1 MYSRPSSPNGLPVDR
16 GIAIEEASL
25 MAGLFGG
32 LVRLNA
38 WAAQIIRFIALL
50 GVVIAGVVVIVLGG
64 RGESFSLRHT
74 LLLLLVLALFS
85 CLLVSIA
92 LLVMSSLGAS

>member
-1 MYSRPSSPNGLPVDR
+1 
-16 GIAIEEASL
+16 
-25 MAGLFGG
+25 MARLFGG

-38 WAAQIIRFIALL
+38 WAAQSIRFIALL

-64 RGESFSLRHT
+64 RGESFRLRQT
-74 LLLLLVLALFS
+74 LLLLLVLALCS

-92 LLVMSSLGAS
+92 LLVMSSRGAS

>member
-1 MYSRPSSPNGLPVDR
+1 
-16 GIAIEEASL
+16 

-32 LVRLNA
+32 LVRMNA
-38 WAAQIIRFIALL
+38 WAVQIIRFIALL

-74 LLLLLVLALFS
+74 FLLLLVLALFS

-92 LLVMSSLGAS
+92 LLVMSSRGTS

>member
-1 MYSRPSSPNGLPVDR
+1 VDR

-25 MAGLFGG
+25 VAGLFGG

-64 RGESFSLRHT
+64 SFSLRHT

-85 CLLVSIA
+85 CLLVSIT

>member
-1 MYSRPSSPNGLPVDR
+1 
-16 GIAIEEASL
+16 

-64 RGESFSLRHT
+64 SFSLRHT

-85 CLLVSIA
+85 CLLVSIT